1 MIQVMGIWQDVR
13 QFNSKPIPATDF
25 FWLDCPLKEAKE
37 KLTPF
42 LNRPQEDLLS
52 SILKERPTRYV
63 RVSRSFNRA
72 VAGFRLSFMASRAL
86 EYLEI
91 KPFDWTEWP
100 SDDYAPPDQIFSVS
114 FQEVGEV
121 ALSSL
126 CEIPVMASRTIIQ
139 AAGKDRS
146 RLAVSFDNGVTKI
159 VNLAT
164 SSTHAQRPDGSTI
177 QSFKISERAASL
189 LLPDGT
195 QYGAQELYNMGI
207 RCRMDFEEPV
217 VEWYL
222 SCFDIHLEG
231 ATILFA
237 KSYEEDG
244 YQVPLFILLEQNGK
258 WFCVDD
264 VIIDGCDPASC
275 ARWANLIRETN
286 RQKLLDDIKTNGLG
300 CPVGQDIF
308 TSDLKAFLN
317 QTL

>member
-13 QFNSKPIPATDF
+13 QFNGQAIPATDF

-37 KLTPF
+37 KLTLF

-63 RVSRSFNRA
+63 RVSRSFTRA
-72 VAGFRLSFMASRAL
+72 VAGFRISFMVSRAL

-100 SDDYAPPDQIFSVS
+100 SDDYSPPDQIFAAS
-114 FQEVGEV
+114 FQEVEEV

-159 VNLAT
+159 VNLAA
-164 SSTHAQRPDGSTI
+164 SSTNAKRPDDSTI

-189 LLPDGT
+189 LWPDDT

-222 SCFDIHLEG
+222 SRFDLYLEG
-231 ATILFA
+231 ATVLFA
-237 KSYEEDG
+237 NSHETDAYHIR
-244 YQVPLFILLEQNGK
+244 LFILFEQNGK
-258 WFCVDD
+258 WFRVDD
-264 VIIDGCDPASC
+264 VIIDWCDPTSC

-308 TSDLKAFLN
+308 ASDLKAFLN